1 MQSIQPDHL
10 GSPRVVIDA
19 TSNTPVWTWE
29 LAGEAFGATPPNQGP
44 DGNGQPFVLNMR
56 FPGQRYD
63 AATGLNYNYFR
74 DYESATGRYVQ
85 SDPVGLKGAINTY
98 TYASSSPLTFLDFAG
113 LAHTT
118 GFSNSNLDRAAQN
131 ALAEAREKIRKCKME
146 ECYDGLEAHYMTEE
160 DRRYIME
167 KLITMTVVYNP
178 TLRECGYA
186 PQFQSE
192 YVEIGPLSFHPSCCL
207 AGTLA
212 HEASHLGRNWGNGR
226 GSEERSEYI
235 EEKCFGCTG
244 GWR

>member
-1 MQSIQPDHL
+1 MWATGGQL
-10 GSPRVVIDA
+10 G
-19 TSNTPVWTWE
+19 
-29 LAGEAFGATPPNQGP
+29 LTPPRDRAKVHQGNFLRKREGVSGHLATAKP
-44 DGNGQPFVLNMR
+44 CRIKASHRRRRRGAAGQSV
-56 FPGQRYD
+56 
-63 AATGLNYNYFR
+63 FR

-146 ECYDGLEAHYMTEE
+146 ECYDGLEAYYMTEE